1 MWEALCLQCCCND
14 DYYCGAL
21 LSPLMTPDIYQRL
34 EFYSRNN
41 KFDLSVSY
49 LYSCHLKYWGISC
62 NSFLAGGITWDS
74 CPSRWVP
81 HNSTP
86 SDVQQLTVGLPEEWF
101 SLVTSWSLTL
111 LIHATLGM
119 HNIRQDWCCEAAEVS
134 CNLHWLFDCV
144 TNTHW
149 TDGSTQRI
157 TEPCRLLGNT
167 CPLWQTSTTTHI
179 TWTALQHMSKG
190 IGAGWCSFY
199 PSKSKHA
206 VLGTNIQHTVEGTM
220 CPAECRI
227 KSYNC
232 NISLGG
238 GQMPD

>member
-1 MWEALCLQCCCND
+1 MTTIWQDIGVFNVTASWQVELAGTHVLQDECHITIH
-14 DYYCGAL
+14 L
-21 LSPLMTPDIYQRL
+21 LM
-34 EFYSRNN
+34 
-41 KFDLSVSY
+41 
-49 LYSCHLKYWGISC
+49 C
-62 NSFLAGGITWDS
+62 NSWQWICQKNDS
-74 CPSRWVP
+74 HQW
-81 HNSTP
+81 
-86 SDVQQLTVGLPEEWF
+86 LPKVWHYWC
-101 SLVTSWSLTL
+101 TRP
-111 LIHATLGM
+111 LGCTILGR
-119 HNIRQDWCCEAAEVS
+119 NWCCEAAEVS

-206 VLGTNIQHTVEGTM
+206 VLGTNIQHAVEGTM

-232 NISLGG
+232 NNSIGG
-238 GQMPD
+238 ADARLIYTPTLTWTVAEYLHSSPELIFSPDIEQKHN

>member
-1 MWEALCLQCCCND
+1 
-14 DYYCGAL
+14 
-21 LSPLMTPDIYQRL
+21 
-34 EFYSRNN
+34 
-41 KFDLSVSY
+41 
-49 LYSCHLKYWGISC
+49 
-62 NSFLAGGITWDS
+62 
-74 CPSRWVP
+74 
-81 HNSTP
+81 
-86 SDVQQLTVGLPEEWF
+86 
-101 SLVTSWSLTL
+101 
-111 LIHATLGM
+111 M

-232 NISLGG
+232 NISMRGADARLICTPTLTWTVAEYLHSSPELIFS
-238 GQMPD
+238 PDIEQKHNWTTFFAFMYNISLENTVLTLCAESFPHRSQIVLFCRTNVKMLNF